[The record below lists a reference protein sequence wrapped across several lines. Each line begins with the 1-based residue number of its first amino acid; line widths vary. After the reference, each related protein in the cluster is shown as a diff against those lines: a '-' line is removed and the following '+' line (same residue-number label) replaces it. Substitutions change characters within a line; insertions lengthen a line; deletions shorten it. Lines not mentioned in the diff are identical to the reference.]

1 MKFLH
6 QQYQAKKKEILEVEI
21 DQPTKVKFLSG
32 LDFKKYKMGKTH
44 KYFGGFFEESP
55 VRFVLPYDSV
65 WSVVVEKGTWKNPIE
80 VNSSCRVLQ
89 PNRTAISSIAADA
102 PAHVRKAILL
112 EEHDE
117 PASVQSA
124 DNEG

>member
-6 QQYQAKKKEILEVEI
+6 QQYQAKKKEIIEVEI
-21 DQPTKVKFLSG
+21 DQPTKVKFMSG

-65 WSVVVEKGTWKNPIE
+65 WNVVVEKGTWKSPLE
-80 VNSSCRVLQ
+80 VKSTCRVLQ
-89 PNRTAISSIAADA
+89 PNRTALSSIAADA
-102 PAHVRKAILL
+102 PEHVRKAILL

-117 PASVQSA
+117 PATVPSEE
-124 DNEG
+124 DRD